1 MPGGEAG
8 RHGARPGPALERVL
22 DVVRALARETG
33 GPRAERAVSA
43 EASLEREVGLGSLE
57 RVELL
62 ARLERAFGR
71 ALDDRCLGLD
81 TAAGLA
87 GVLGTSRPRA
97 PARSR
102 EAPAP
107 PPTSVRA

>member
-1 MPGGEAG
+1 MAGSEAAGAPGS
-8 RHGARPGPALERVL
+8 RPEPALERVL

-33 GPRAERAVSA
+33 GPRAERAVTA

-71 ALDDRCLGLD
+71 ALDDRCLALD
-81 TAAGLA
+81 TAAALA
-87 GVLGTSRPRA
+87 EALEAGPSAVPRP
-97 PARSR
+97 PLARD
-102 EAPAP
+102 EAQGA
-107 PPTSVRA
+107 A